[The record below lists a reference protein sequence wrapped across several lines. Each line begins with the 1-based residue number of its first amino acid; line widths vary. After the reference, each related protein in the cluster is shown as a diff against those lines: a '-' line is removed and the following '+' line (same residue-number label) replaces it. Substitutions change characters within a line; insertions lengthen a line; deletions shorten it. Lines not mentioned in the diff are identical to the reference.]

1 MTRTMLN
8 EFDTAKCF
16 WAETINTSY
25 YVLNRVTLIP
35 KLKRTP
41 YKLWRDRKP
50 NISYFKVFSLK
61 YFILNTK
68 DNLDKFDSK
77 SNFGIFLGYSSSS
90 KAYRVYN
97 NRILCLEKSMHAIF
111 KETQTDKIVE
121 ILLYDI
127 NESVQH
133 LSLKIRPIFES

>member
-1 MTRTMLN
+1 MARTILN

-16 WAETINTSY
+16 WVKIINTSY
-25 YVLNRVTLIP
+25 YILNRVSLRP
-35 KLKRTP
+35 KLKKTS

-50 NISYFKVFSLK
+50 NFSYFKVFSLK

-77 SNFGIFLGYSSSS
+77 SNACIFLGYSSSS
-90 KAYRVYN
+90 KSYRVYN
-97 NRILCLEKSMHAIF
+97 NRILCLEESMHVIF
-111 KETQTDKIVE
+111 KETQNDKIVE
-121 ILLYDI
+121 ILYDI

-133 LSLKIRPIFES
+133 LSLKIRPLFES

>member
-1 MTRTMLN
+1 
-8 EFDTAKCF
+8 
-16 WAETINTSY
+16 
-25 YVLNRVTLIP
+25 
-35 KLKRTP
+35 
-41 YKLWRDRKP
+41 
-50 NISYFKVFSLK
+50 
-61 YFILNTK
+61 
-68 DNLDKFDSK
+68 LDKFDSK

-90 KAYRVYN
+90 KAYRYN
-97 NRILCLEKSMHAIF
+97 NRILCLEKTMHAIF

>member
-1 MTRTMLN
+1 
-8 EFDTAKCF
+8 
-16 WAETINTSY
+16 
-25 YVLNRVTLIP
+25 
-35 KLKRTP
+35 
-41 YKLWRDRKP
+41 
-50 NISYFKVFSLK
+50 
-61 YFILNTK
+61 
-68 DNLDKFDSK
+68 LDKFDSK

>member
-1 MTRTMLN
+1 MARTILN

-16 WAETINTSY
+16 WVKIINTSY
-25 YVLNRVTLIP
+25 YVLNRVSLRP
-35 KLKRTP
+35 KLKKTP

-50 NISYFKVFSLK
+50 NFSYFKVFSLK

-77 SNFGIFLGYSSSS
+77 SNACIFLGYSSSS
-90 KAYRVYN
+90 KSYRVYN
-97 NRILCLEKSMHAIF
+97 NRILCLEESMHVIF
-111 KETQTDKIVE
+111 KETQNDKIVE
-121 ILLYDI
+121 ILYDI

-133 LSLKIRPIFES
+133 LSLKIRPLFES